1 MELFWSAFFSDFPA
15 FGLNTLYSVR
25 MRENPGKMQARI
37 TSNTDSFY
45 AVHLPQILILLK
57 GFHRKST
64 VKNNSD
70 YERNYRFFNG
80 NKFKN
85 VLKSIP
91 LENILSKVNL
101 SASSAIRQ
109 VFSNLYEKMHTHAY

>member
-1 MELFWSAFFSDFPA
+1 
-15 FGLNTLYSVR
+15 
-25 MRENPGKMQARI
+25 MRGNPGKMQTRI
-37 TSNTDSFY
+37 TPNMDTFY
-45 AVHLPQILILLK
+45 AVYISLLQLLLK
-57 GFHRKST
+57 GFYRKST

-91 LENILSKVNL
+91 LENILSKDNL